1 MPSMILLNHMKK
13 NYTTLIFI
21 FSILATI
28 LVICLF
34 IFLLKVIKNKNQ
46 HASVVLTTL
55 EEKMK
60 EKENAIIFAEKIT
73 EIKSLQDSINNH
85 FVDSDKI
92 DSFVGYLEEI
102 GLNLGSEVLVNS
114 IEIPPKTKNIILFNL
129 SIMGTFQEVMKTIT
143 FLENIPYQINITQVY
158 LNKDIIQSTKVD
170 VKDVKQEKIL
180 ETPTWQADISFNILS
195 LD

>member
-1 MPSMILLNHMKK
+1 MKK
-13 NYTTLIFI
+13 NSTTPIMI

-34 IFLLKVIKNKNQ
+34 VFLLKVIKNKNQ

-60 EKENAIIFAEKIT
+60 EKENAIIFARKIA
-73 EIKSLQDSINNH
+73 EIKSIQDSINNH
-85 FVDSDKI
+85 FINPDKI
-92 DSFVGYLEEI
+92 DTFVGYLEGI
-102 GLNLGSEVLVNS
+102 GFNLGSEVLVNN
-114 IEIPPKTKNIILFNL
+114 IEIPLKAKNTMSFSL
-129 SIMGTFQEVMKTIT
+129 SITGTFQEVMRTIT

-158 LNKDIIQSTKVD
+158 LNKNIIQSAKGD
-170 VKDVKQEKIL
+170 IKDVEKEKVSEI
-180 ETPTWQADISFNILS
+180 PTWQADVSFNILS